1 MQVEPATAPAVW
13 QKYVG
18 LYERAGGGQVEIK
31 LVKDRLVLVHSSS
44 PEFSDTELVP
54 DGEHKFRT
62 KEGYFKGELVMFEL
76 DAAGNVTR
84 LRYADRAFSRK

>member
-1 MQVEPATAPAVW
+1 M

-18 LYERAGGGQVEIK
+18 IYERAGGGQVEIK

-44 PEFSDTELVP
+44 PEFADTELIP
-54 DGEHKFRT
+54 DGEHKFRA
-62 KEGYFKGELVMFEL
+62 KGGYYRGELVVFEL

-84 LRYADRAFSRK
+84 LRYADRAFDRK